1 MPYRYRVLLLLS
13 VLSSFVAYAG
23 RGHWV
28 IDAFAANIAA
38 GFASAL
44 VIVVLV
50 DRAAERRQEE
60 HRKRIERVA
69 LRQTRNPLLYLAD
82 ALASLI
88 KAASDAPLDPMPAS
102 YLQLF
107 TKRYTDA
114 LDHARLSGQPGTMG
128 VSTWYSHLQ
137 RALTGVSDQL
147 SGVLDKYIAFVGVE
161 FVEIIE
167 DLRTDSF
174 FLLLK
179 NLETARAQLLAEKID
194 QEITLDQSA
203 SIRDPF
209 FAKLSRLL
217 RYFETTTG
225 ETMPPR
231 HSIAQRC
238 RAGDRK
244 LAVASGIVNLNDS
257 ARSASENLIMPS
269 MSGRPSK
276 KLPVSY

>member
-1 MPYRYRVLLLLS
+1 V
-13 VLSSFVAYAG
+13 V
-23 RGHWV
+23 
-28 IDAFAANIAA
+28 DAFAANIAA

-50 DRAAERRQEE
+50 DRAAEHRQEE

-82 ALASLI
+82 ALANLI
-88 KAASDAPLDPMPAS
+88 KAASDAPLDPMPTS

-107 TKRYTDA
+107 TKRYTDT
-114 LDHARLSGQPGTMG
+114 LDHARLSGQPSTMG
-128 VSTWYSHLQ
+128 ISTWYSHLQ

-161 FVEIIE
+161 FIEIIE

-179 NLETARAQLLAEKID
+179 NLDTARAQLLAEGMD
-194 QEITLDQSA
+194 QEITLDQTA

-209 FAKLSRLL
+209 FTKLSRLL
-217 RYFETTTG
+217 CYFEATTG
-225 ETMPPR
+225 ETIPPLATLSRNDVAPAIGSSRWPSVSSTLMIRLGPPPR
-231 HSIAQRC
+231 LDHA
-238 RAGDRK
+238 
-244 LAVASGIVNLNDS
+244 
-257 ARSASENLIMPS
+257 ENE
-269 MSGRPSK
+269 RPA
-276 KLPVSY
+276 